1 MRWSRRISLMRILW
15 NQRDSWATKFIILI
29 MTYMVLIKISKR
41 CLMNFSRLKAVLSIH
56 LSILILTLRHQPA
69 KLLLNLVAS
78 WISKIKVIVALM
90 AWTSNNLQ
98 CNETKL
104 NINSIQIQF
113 LKEIKLSPKMINK
126 TTRSWRIKSNQSMAT
141 LLFLKIT

>member
-1 MRWSRRISLMRILW
+1 MRWSRRISSMRILW
-15 NQRDSWATKFIILI
+15 NQRDSWATKFIIST

-56 LSILILTLRHQPA
+56 LSILILTLQHPV
-69 KLLLNLVAS
+69 KILLNLVAS

-90 AWTSNNLQ
+90 ALTSNNYQ
-98 CNETKL
+98 CNQTKL
-104 NINSIQIQF
+104 NINSIKIY
-113 LKEIKLSPKMINK
+113 LKEIKLSPKRIIK
-126 TTRSWRIKSNQSMAT
+126 TTRSWRIKSNQSMMT